1 MLNDVNL
8 IGYIGKD
15 LVKKATKEGKAIVEF
30 SLATNK
36 GSGKH
41 KKTEWHQCVSFG
53 KTAEILGQYAKKGSK
68 LFVNGSITYR
78 KYKPEWAQKEVSV
91 TNIFVEKF
99 QLLDAKEDNHES
111 FKQEISQQTHQT
123 FMPVDIEE
131 IPF

>member
-8 IGYIGKD
+8 IGHVGTIN
-15 LVKKATKEGKAIVEF
+15 KKATKEGKAIVEF

-36 GSGKH
+36 GSGEH

-78 KYKPEWAQKEVSV
+78 KYKPEWAQKEVTV

-99 QLLDAKEDNHES
+99 QLLDAKESEQTDL
-111 FKQEISQQTHQT
+111 KQETLQQQT
-123 FMPVDIEE
+123 FMPMDADE

>member
-8 IGYIGKD
+8 IGHVGTIN
-15 LVKKATKEGKAIVEF
+15 KKATKEGKAIVEF

-36 GSGKH
+36 GSGEH

-68 LFVNGSITYR
+68 LFINGSITYR
-78 KYKPEWAQKEVSV
+78 KYKPEWAQKEVTV

-99 QLLDAKEDNHES
+99 QLLDAKEDN
-111 FKQEISQQTHQT
+111 SQSLPPENNAQWQ
-123 FMPVDIEE
+123 MKIEAQDE

>member
-8 IGYIGKD
+8 IGHVGKD

-30 SLATNK
+30 SLATYK
-36 GSGKH
+36 GSGEH
-41 KKTEWHQCVSFG
+41 KKTEWHQCVCFG

-78 KYKPEWAQKEVSV
+78 KYKPEWAQKEVTV

-99 QLLDAKEDNHES
+99 QLLDAKESEQTDL
-111 FKQEISQQTHQT
+111 KQETLQQQQT
-123 FMPVDIEE
+123 FMPMDADE